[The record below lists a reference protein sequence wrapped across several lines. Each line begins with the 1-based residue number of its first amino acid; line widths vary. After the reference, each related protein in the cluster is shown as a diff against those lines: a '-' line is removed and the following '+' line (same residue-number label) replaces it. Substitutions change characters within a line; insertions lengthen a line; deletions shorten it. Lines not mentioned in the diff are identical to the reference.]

1 MANNA
6 VRLPYIGRVIY
17 SFHSQLEGELAL
29 TNDDLVLIT
38 QIVDRYWF
46 YGQLGND
53 KGRFPQKNVTAVT
66 HLPPALPGQPYFAAL
81 GDFDQQQVGDL
92 SFKRGEILVGLNR
105 VDTNWWY
112 GRSADGRE
120 GIFPTSLAWQVDLR
134 PVQSA
139 SNNGTLGR
147 RRAVVLQHLVAQLP
161 DELDLRKGDEVIVTG
176 TADDGW
182 LCGESQGRTGIFP
195 SGFVSFIAEDSPRI
209 SQELIV
215 APTIS
220 EPATTSY
227 TIKEVENYIN
237 GRPYG
242 IACYDFHGQQDDELD
257 FYTGQTV
264 YLLKHV
270 NAEWMEGEVNGRKG
284 IFPTLFV
291 QIVVDCDGPSTNN
304 PSKSHDFL
312 LDSDKSNNLL
322 LDFDPLLTND
332 IPPKSNLSSNEI
344 NNRRSSATTWGASAG
359 SAQMSLDSF
368 ITRNLN
374 LLESTSSSQA
384 CEKQRPASWSQTLT
398 TLQIEYSKQ
407 PERKLPPIPPRR
419 QEIQSFNE
427 QTTHHHVVSAQQS
440 VQPTV
445 ETLDSELVENETIIS
460 VGGNT
465 NDGACGSISLEMNES
480 GASRMS
486 YTRPAPPPPTDYPHP
501 RFSRQDSSDSIGS
514 HLHSATQPLR
524 PAPQIPTDSGEDRVE
539 GRRQRIEKERQRKME
554 EEQLRDLEMRKK
566 VKEQREKVITELLVT
581 EREYCR
587 DLRLT
592 CQVFKLHDLQY
603 LEDKGVDVATIFGN
617 ILEVITLSERFIDLL
632 NKCTTNC
639 EEDHPTDYS
648 IGKSFIQTE
657 PEFRRVYGSYC
668 INHDNAQF
676 LLEKYENVPSVS
688 TVLEEGVATLRQQI
702 VCFNMGSIII
712 KPVQRIMKYSLIL
725 GELIKYTENDHRD
738 KSNLVLAMGLMS
750 AVATFI
756 NESKRKKEI
765 VLKYRDSGHEEK
777 LSTKISRLSM
787 HSVAKKSSRIGML
800 LKTSLG
806 IAPTTKDTAFEE
818 VEVRFGELFRV
829 VQTALRDITAV
840 CDQLKIT
847 SKTHFEISEAFA
859 LFYGEANRVPLIDN
873 FRTAQRM
880 IYSQHWNSF
889 DAYVIQHVRNP
900 LTALCDACTGPE
912 RLIVKRR
919 DKLLDS
925 NIASERLARNRD
937 PAMRRTLE
945 EEENLARNT
954 HLALNSQLMEELPII
969 TEHGYNIYRRCISS
983 FLHARKLLVGRITKS
998 LLDLNE
1004 ISDIA
1009 NLQGEIDED
1018 FYVAYGRAIERLSRV
1033 TFINK
1038 SFRRTSSVVS
1048 TDGPVSPNDT
1058 TPARNRLSSAL
1069 GNHSPGEGIVVQ
1081 SRETVNLLRSKYQP
1095 EQLYMVTGR
1104 CDIKESMDLSANS
1117 GLIVG
1122 VIKREDPMGNTGRW
1136 FVDAGEVRGFLP
1148 AKHLS
1153 LVSSPTSG
1161 QASRLASSHS
1171 TQLLRPESSASLGSN
1186 DVSGASCNST
1196 SLESLKE
1203 TLVFDEDPTSTNMEN
1218 IYDLPPSYE
1227 EALGAEGAHSPHRY
1241 CEIDD
1246 LTEECDEKEEGAT
1259 CHSSEKAESPIYAVI
1274 EDIIPS
1280 MESKDLPTTENNVY
1294 KVEYEFRKRTN
1305 LEIDLHE
1312 NELVTVLCKHDEAGN
1327 SEWWLVEND
1336 EGIQGYAPAAYL
1348 TQLATDTAN
1357 PKLFG

>member
-6 VRLPYIGRVIY
+6 VHLPFIGRVIY
-17 SFHSQLEGELAL
+17 SFHSQLEGELTL
-29 TNDDLVLIT
+29 TKDDLVLIT

-66 HLPPALPGQPYFAAL
+66 HLPPALPGQPYFATL
-81 GDFDQQQVGDL
+81 VDFDQQQVGDL
-92 SFKRGEILVGLNR
+92 SFKRGEILLGLNR
-105 VDTNWWY
+105 VDTNWWF

-134 PVQSA
+134 PVQGT
-139 SNNGTLGR
+139 SNSETLKR
-147 RRAVVLQHLVAQLP
+147 RKAVVLQHLVAQLP

-182 LCGESQGRTGIFP
+182 LRGEFQGKTGIFP
-195 SGFVSFIAEDSPRI
+195 SGFVSFIMEDSPRI

-215 APTIS
+215 APTFS
-220 EPATTSY
+220 EPAATSY
-227 TIKEVENYIN
+227 TIKEVENQLN

-270 NAEWMEGEVNGRKG
+270 NAEWMEGEANGRKG

-291 QIVVDCDGPSTNN
+291 QIVVDCDSPSTND
-304 PSKSHDFL
+304 PASKSRSFL

-332 IPPKSNLSSNEI
+332 TPSKSNLSSNGI

-419 QEIQSFNE
+419 QEILSLNE
-427 QTTHHHVVSAQQS
+427 QTIHHHVVSAQQS
-440 VQPTV
+440 VQQTV
-445 ETLDSELVENETIIS
+445 ETLNSELIENETITN

-465 NDGACGSISLEMNES
+465 NDEACGIISLEPNES
-480 GASRMS
+480 GASRKS
-486 YTRPAPPPPTDYPHP
+486 YTRPAPPPPTENPRS

-514 HLHSATQPLR
+514 HLHSGPQPLR
-524 PAPQIPTDSGEDRVE
+524 PAPQIPSDIGEDRVE

-566 VKEQREKVITELLVT
+566 IKEQREKVITELLVT
-581 EREYCR
+581 ERDYIR

-592 CQVFKLHDLQY
+592 CQVFKLHDPQY

-632 NKCTTNC
+632 NKCETNN
-639 EEDHPTDYS
+639 EEDHPADYS

-668 INHDNAQF
+668 INHDTAQF

-725 GELIKYTENDHRD
+725 GELIKYTENDHPD
-738 KSNLVLAMGLMS
+738 KSNLVLAMGLMT

-765 VLKYRDSGHEEK
+765 VLKYRNSGQEEK
-777 LSTKISRLSM
+777 LSTKISRLNM
-787 HSVAKKSSRIGML
+787 HSVAKKSSRFGML

-806 IAPTTKDTAFEE
+806 MAPTTKDTAFEE
-818 VEVRFGELFRV
+818 VEIRFGELCRV

-847 SKTHFEISEAFA
+847 SKTQFEISEAFA
-859 LFYGEANRVPLIDN
+859 FFYGESNRVPLIDN

-880 IYSQHWNSF
+880 IYTQHWNSF

-969 TEHGYNIYRRCISS
+969 IEHGYNIYRRCISS

-1004 ISDIA
+1004 IPDIA

-1018 FYVAYGRAIERLSRV
+1018 FYVAYGKAVERLSRV

-1038 SFRRTSSVVS
+1038 SFRRTSSVAS
-1048 TDGPVSPNDT
+1048 TDGPVSPSDT
-1058 TPARNRLSSAL
+1058 NPSRCRLSSAL

-1117 GLIVG
+1117 GLIVS

-1148 AKHLS
+1148 AKHLI

-1161 QASRLASSHS
+1161 QASRLSSSHS
-1171 TQLLRPESSASLGSN
+1171 SQLLRPGSSASVGSN
-1186 DVSGASCNST
+1186 DVSGASCNSN

-1203 TLVFDEDPTSTNMEN
+1203 TFFLDEDPSSTNQEN

-1227 EALGAEGAHSPHRY
+1227 EALGTEGAHSPHRY

-1246 LTEECDEKEEGAT
+1246 LAEECDEKESAT

-1280 MESKDLPTTENNVY
+1280 MESKEDLPTTENNVY

-1312 NELVTVLCKHDEAGN
+1312 NELVTVL
-1327 SEWWLVEND
+1327 LEND
-1336 EGIQGYAPAAYL
+1336 GGIQGYAPAAYL
-1348 TQLATDTAN
+1348 TQLATDIAN